1 MIPPLVARPK
11 PRAATLTSTPS
22 RSAAIR
28 WGAPVGMRTRIRR
41 RRPDIATQDSVMQDI
56 AMPDDVPSGIGDDRM
71 REVLVTT
78 RCW

>member
-28 WGAPVGMRTRIRR
+28 WGAPVGMRIRR

>member
-1 MIPPLVARPK
+1 
-11 PRAATLTSTPS
+11 
-22 RSAAIR
+22 
-28 WGAPVGMRTRIRR
+28 
-41 RRPDIATQDSVMQDI
+41 MQDI